1 MSACSGDQLVLSSV
15 SASAAG
21 KGGMTTSSSRFP
33 VNLVLP
39 RVREVLRRR
48 TRCILEAP
56 PGAGK
61 TTRLPLALLAAAD
74 EDGWL
79 KGKSILMLEP
89 RRMAARRAAGYM
101 ASLLGEPVGRAVG
114 YEVRLDRRPGTRV
127 TLLTEGIL
135 TRRLQ
140 ADPELAGVGCLIFDE
155 FHERNLHGDLGLAL
169 ALECQDALRPDLR
182 ILIMSATLESGA
194 LAPLLAGGE
203 GVPGESACPVLR
215 SEGRLWPVS
224 TRYLPRADFSPTLIE
239 PGSDALFSAGHV
251 AAAVRRALGEASGS
265 ILVFLPGAREIR
277 RVGDLLADLPAR
289 GVRLHV
295 LHGDLSPADQD
306 AAIAPVSGA
315 ERKVVLSTSIAE
327 TSLTIEGIGIVVD
340 AGLSRTV
347 RYDPGTGLERL
358 VTTRV
363 SLAGADQ
370 RRGRA
375 GRTGPGV
382 CYRLWNAGDEAG
394 FPSGRKPEILEADL
408 AALRLELAVWGARD
422 ADDLRWLDTPPRPAM
437 QRATDLLIRLG
448 ALDKAGG
455 ATRRGRALA
464 ELPLHPR
471 LGHMVLGAKERGL
484 GSLACLLAALLGAR
498 DPLARERPGVDI
510 RRRLAWLLDQRAS
523 AGRLWE
529 AARQIGRRVGLTRL
543 CIDDVDLEQSG
554 LVLALAYPDRVA
566 QRRGRGRFRMANG
579 RGAAVTE
586 DDPLADVPFLAIGS
600 LAGDM
605 GDSRVFQAAPL
616 AVDTLKN
623 LFASELVRRVRIGW
637 DGAAQAV
644 VSRTELCLGALVVE
658 EAPLTTPDDET
669 CRAAVCEGI
678 RTLGL
683 ECLPWDAQ
691 MRAWRDR
698 VRFLRCLEQGDRPN
712 AVARSD
718 PDGGEGGDLWPDV
731 SDAALLHGLEEWLG
745 PFLYGVTRRAQFKT
759 IDLAS
764 ALRALLNRDRQRGLD
779 AEAPTHLIVPS
790 GSRIVLD
797 YSSCVGEGGALRPP
811 VLAVKLQELF
821 GLTTTPAV
829 ASGRVPVL
837 IHLLSPAGRPL
848 QVTQDLAGFWRNG
861 YPAVR
866 AEMRGRYPRHPWP
879 EDPLAA
885 PPTRRA
891 RAKS

>member
-1 MSACSGDQLVLSSV
+1 
-15 SASAAG
+15 
-21 KGGMTTSSSRFP
+21 MTTSSPRFP
-33 VNLVLP
+33 VEAVLP

-48 TRCILEAP
+48 SRCILEAP

-61 TTRLPLALLAAAD
+61 TTRLPLALLAAAN

-89 RRMAARRAAGYM
+89 RRMAARNAAGYM
-101 ASLLGEPVGRAVG
+101 ASLLGEPVGRSVG

-182 ILIMSATLESGA
+182 ILIMSATLESGP
-194 LAPLLAGGE
+194 LASLLAGGE
-203 GVPGESACPVLR
+203 GGDPGEACPVLR
-215 SEGRLWPVS
+215 SEGRIWPVS
-224 TRYLPRADFSPTLIE
+224 TRYLPRGDLPPALIE

-251 AAAVRRALGEASGS
+251 AAAVRRALDETADG

-277 RVGDLLADLPAR
+277 RVEALLADLSDFSGR
-289 GVRLHV
+289 GVRVHV
-295 LHGDLSPADQD
+295 LHGDLPPADQD
-306 AAIAPVSGA
+306 AAIAPAGGA

-327 TSLTIEGIGIVVD
+327 TSLTIEGIGVVID
-340 AGLSRTV
+340 AGLSRTA
-347 RYDPGTGLERL
+347 RHDPGTGLERL

-382 CYRLWNAGDEAG
+382 CYRLWSAGEEAG
-394 FPSGRKPEILEADL
+394 FPPGRKPEILEADL

-437 QRATDLLIRLG
+437 QRATELLCRLG
-448 ALDKAGG
+448 ALDKAGN

-464 ELPLHPR
+464 DLPLHPR

-484 GSLACLLAALLGAR
+484 GGVACVLAALLGAR

-510 RRRLAWLLDQRAS
+510 RRRLAWLMDCRHGDSA

-529 AARQIGRRVGLTRL
+529 AARQIGRRVGLSRI
-543 CIDDVDLEQSG
+543 CIDDADLEQSG
-554 LVLALAYPDRVA
+554 LLLALAYPDRVA
-566 QRRGRGRFRMANG
+566 RRRGRGRFRMANG
-579 RGAAVTE
+579 RGAAVE
-586 DDPLADVPFLAIGS
+586 EGDPLADAPFLAIGS
-600 LAGDM
+600 LSGDM
-605 GDSRVFQAAPL
+605 GDSRIFQAAPL
-616 AVDTLKN
+616 AVDTLKT
-623 LFASELVRRVRIGW
+623 LFADELAQRVRIGW
-637 DGAAQAV
+637 DSAAQAA
-644 VSRTELCLGALVVE
+644 VSRNELCLGGLVVE
-658 EAPLTTPDDET
+658 ETPLPTPDDET
-669 CRAAVCEGI
+669 SRAAVCEGI

-683 ECLPWDAQ
+683 DCLPWNAQ
-691 MRAWRDR
+691 TRAWRDR
-698 VRFLRCLEQGDRPN
+698 VSFLRCLEQGGRAN
-712 AVARSD
+712 AVARSH
-718 PDGGEGGDLWPDV
+718 PDGGGDLWPDV
-731 SDAALLHGLEEWLG
+731 SDAALLQGLEEWLA

-759 IDLAS
+759 IDLAN
-764 ALRALLNRDRQRGLD
+764 ALRALLSQKGQCRLD
-779 AEAPTHLIVPS
+779 AEAPTHLAVPS
-790 GSRIVLD
+790 GSRIALD
-797 YSSCVGEGGALRPP
+797 YSACSGEDGSPRPP

-821 GLTTTPAV
+821 GLTTTPTV

-848 QVTQDLAGFWRNG
+848 QVTQDLVGFWKNG

-891 RAKS
+891 KAKS